1 MTIVFFG
8 TSEFAVESL
17 IALNNSQHQVLCVVT
32 QPDSRRDR
40 GHKVHFTPIKEKALD
55 LGLTIYQTDNI
66 NSLQSIDYLNSLKA
80 DIFVVVSYGAL
91 LNKEVLSISK
101 YKPIN
106 VHPSLLPKY
115 RGAAPI
121 QRTLMNGEKITGVTI
136 MEMVEKLD
144 AGDIIIQSEIEIKS
158 DWNYGILSVEM
169 SKEGGKLL
177 LDALKLIEQGQ
188 DKRVPQDDAMHSY
201 ARKIKNNE
209 KYLNLHQD
217 AIKIVNT
224 IRGLTPKITPLLIL
238 NNQLLGIVEAEVA
251 FFSGN
256 EDFENSMVGEV
267 LSLDKKNG
275 ILVKC
280 ANGAIWIKKL
290 KPEGKK
296 TMCYKDFI
304 NGKKIQVGDIL
315 KNKEEN

>member
-8 TSEFAVESL
+8 TSEFALESL

-40 GHKVHFTPIKEKALD
+40 GHKVHFSPIKEKALE
-55 LGLTIYQTDNI
+55 LGLTIYQADNI
-66 NSLQSIDYLNSLKA
+66 NSSQSIEYLKNLNA

-91 LNKEVLSISK
+91 LSRNVLAISK

-121 QRTLMNGEKITGVTI
+121 QRTLMNGDKITGVTI

-144 AGDIIIQSEIEIKS
+144 AGDIIVKKEMKIDS
-158 DWNYGILSVEM
+158 DWNYGELSTKL
-169 SKEGGKLL
+169 SIEGGKLL
-177 LDALKLIEQGQ
+177 LEALEITEAGL
-188 DKRVPQDDAMHSY
+188 DKRTPQDDELHTY
-201 ARKIKNNE
+201 AKKIKNEE
-209 KYLNLHQD
+209 KYLNLSHD
-217 AIKIVNT
+217 ATDIVNT
-224 IRGLTPKITPLLIL
+224 VRGLTPKLTPLLVL
-238 NNQLLGIVEAEVA
+238 NNQYLGIVEAEVA
-251 FFSGN
+251 TFESN
-256 EDFENSMVGEV
+256 EDFNNSILGEV
-267 LSLDKKNG
+267 LTIDKKNG

-280 ANGAIWIKKL
+280 GNGAIWIKKL

-296 TMCYKDFI
+296 TMNFKDFV
-304 NGKKIQVGDIL
+304 NGKKIHVGDIL
-315 KNKEEN
+315 KSKEEN

>member
-17 IALNNSQHQVLCVVT
+17 VALKNSNHQILCVVT

-40 GHKVHFTPIKEKALD
+40 GHKVHFTPIKEKAIE
-55 LGLTIYQTDNI
+55 LGLKIYQTDSI
-66 NSLQSIDYLNSLKA
+66 NNSQSIDFLKSLKA
-80 DIFVVVSYGAL
+80 DIFIVVSFGAL
-91 LNKEVLSISK
+91 LCKDVLSISK
-101 YKPIN
+101 FKPIN

-144 AGDIIIQSEIEIKS
+144 AGDIIIKKEIDINDDS
-158 DWNYGILSVEM
+158 NYGVLSNAL
-169 SKEGGKLL
+169 SIEGGKLL
-177 LDALKLIEQGQ
+177 LEALNLIEEGL
-188 DKRVPQDDAMHSY
+188 DERVPQDDKLHTY
-201 ARKIKNNE
+201 AKKIKNEE
-209 KYLNLHQD
+209 KYLNLYHD
-217 AIKIVNT
+217 AIDIVNT
-224 IRGLTPKITPLLIL
+224 IRGLTPKITPLLVL
-238 NNQLLGIVEAEVA
+238 NNQYLGIMEAKVA
-251 FFSGN
+251 SLTTDK
-256 EDFENSMVGEV
+256 DFDAANVGEV
-267 LSLDKKNG
+267 LNIDKKNG

-280 ANGAIWIKKL
+280 ANGCIWLKKL

-296 TMCYKDFI
+296 TMDFKDFI

>member
-17 IALNNSQHQVLCVVT
+17 IALNNSQHKVLCVVT

-40 GHKVHFTPIKEKALD
+40 GHKVHFSPIKEKALE
-55 LGLTIYQTDNI
+55 LGLTIYQADSI
-66 NSLQSIDYLNSLKA
+66 NSSQSIEYLKNLNA

-91 LNKEVLSISK
+91 LSRAVLTISK

-121 QRTLMNGEKITGVTI
+121 QRTLMNGENITGVTI

-144 AGDIIIQSEIEIKS
+144 AGDIIVKKEMKIDS
-158 DWNYGILSVEM
+158 DWNYGELSTKL
-169 SKEGGKLL
+169 SIEGGKLL
-177 LDALKLIEQGQ
+177 LEALEITEAGL
-188 DKRVPQDDAMHSY
+188 DKRNPQDDELHTY
-201 ARKIKNNE
+201 AKKIKNEE
-209 KYLNLHQD
+209 KYLNLSHE
-217 AIKIVNT
+217 AIDIVNT
-224 IRGLTPKITPLLIL
+224 IRGLTPKITPLLVL
-238 NNQLLGIVEAEVA
+238 NSQYLGIVEAEVA
-251 FFSGN
+251 TFEGN
-256 EDFENSMVGEV
+256 EDFDNSILGEV
-267 LSLDKKNG
+267 LTIDKKNG

-280 ANGAIWIKKL
+280 GNGAIWIKKL

-296 TMCYKDFI
+296 TMNFKDFI
-304 NGKKIQVGDIL
+304 NGKKIRVGDIL
-315 KNKEEN
+315 KSKEEN

>member
-17 IALNNSQHQVLCVVT
+17 IALNNSQHKVLCVVT

-40 GHKVHFTPIKEKALD
+40 GHKVHFSPIKEKALE
-55 LGLTIYQTDNI
+55 LGLTIYQADNI
-66 NSLQSIDYLNSLKA
+66 NSSQSIEYLKNLNA

-91 LNKEVLSISK
+91 LSKAVLTISK

-121 QRTLMNGEKITGVTI
+121 QRTLMNGDKITGVTI

-144 AGDIIIQSEIEIKS
+144 AGDIINETVLEINS
-158 DWNYGILSVEM
+158 NWNYGELSNRL
-169 SKEGGKLL
+169 SFDGGKLL
-177 LDALKLIEQGQ
+177 LEALKIIEAGVK
-188 DKRVPQDDAMHSY
+188 KRVPQDDTLHTY
-201 ARKIKNNE
+201 AKKIKSEE
-209 KYLNLHQD
+209 KYLNLSHD
-217 AIKIVNT
+217 ATDIVNT
-224 IRGLTPKITPLLIL
+224 VRGLTPKLTPLLVL
-238 NNQLLGIVEAEVA
+238 NSQYLGIVEAEVA
-251 FFSGN
+251 TFEGN
-256 EDFENSMVGEV
+256 EDFDNSILGEV
-267 LSLDKKNG
+267 LTIDKKNG

-280 ANGAIWIKKL
+280 GNGAIWIKKL

-296 TMCYKDFI
+296 TMNFKDFI
-304 NGKKIQVGDIL
+304 NGKKIHVGDIL
-315 KNKEEN
+315 KSKEEN

>member
-1 MTIVFFG
+1 MKIVFFG
-8 TSEFAVESL
+8 TSEFALKSL
-17 IALNNSQHQVLCVVT
+17 VAINNSRHVILCVVT

-40 GHKVHFTPIKEKALD
+40 GHKLHFTPIKEKALE
-55 LGLTIYQTDNI
+55 LNLPIFQTGNI
-66 NSLQSIDYLNSLKA
+66 NNMESIDYLNSLNA

-91 LNKEVLSISK
+91 LSKEVLLLSK

-121 QRTLMNGEKITGVTI
+121 QRTLMNGDIITGVTI
-136 MEMVEKLD
+136 MEMAEKLD
-144 AGDIIIQSEIEIKS
+144 AGDIIKQSIMDIKS
-158 DWNYGILSVEM
+158 EWNYGDLNAKLSVD
-169 SKEGGKLL
+169 GGKLL
-177 LDALKLIEQGQ
+177 LDALKLIEAGEVV
-188 DKRVPQDDAMHSY
+188 RVPQDDKLHTCAK
-201 ARKIKNNE
+201 KIKNIE
-209 KYLNLHQD
+209 KYLNLNHN
-217 AIKIVNT
+217 AIDIVNT

-251 FFSGN
+251 SF
-256 EDFENSMVGEV
+256 EV
-267 LSLDKKNG
+267 LENFEHSIIGAVLAFDKNKG

-280 ANGAIWIKKL
+280 AKGAIWIKKL

-296 TMCYKDFI
+296 TMDYKDFI

-315 KNKEEN
+315 KKKEEN

>member
-17 IALNNSQHQVLCVVT
+17 IALNKSEHQVLCVVT

-40 GHKVHFTPIKEKALD
+40 GHKVHFTPIKEKALEF
-55 LGLTIYQTDNI
+55 GMTIYQTENI
-66 NSLQSIDYLNSLKA
+66 NSSRSLDYLKSLNA

-91 LNKEVLSISK
+91 LSKEVLTISR

-121 QRTLMNGEKITGVTI
+121 QRTIMNGDNITGVTI

-144 AGDIIIQSEIEIKS
+144 AGDIISQSVLKVKS
-158 DWNYGILSVEM
+158 DWNYGELSTRL
-169 SKEGGKLL
+169 SFEGGKLIIE
-177 LDALKLIEQGQ
+177 ALKTIEAGV
-188 DKRVPQDDAMHSY
+188 DKRIPQDDTMHTY
-201 ARKIKNNE
+201 AKKIKSAE
-209 KYLNLHQD
+209 KYLNLGNK
-217 AIKIVNT
+217 AIDIVNT
-224 IRGLTPKITPLLIL
+224 IRGLTPKTTPLLVL
-238 NNQLLGIVEAEVA
+238 NNQYIGILEADVA
-251 FFSGN
+251 SFTVS
-256 EDFENSMVGEV
+256 EDFKNSVIGEV
-267 LSLDKKNG
+267 LMIDKKNG

-280 ANGAIWIKKL
+280 AIGAIWIKKI

-296 TMCYKDFI
+296 TMDFKDFI
-304 NGKKIQVGDIL
+304 NGKKIYVGNIL
-315 KNKEEN
+315 KSKEEN